1 MDVSFALFWEMFLLL
16 IWNSYFSDKTIIWF
30 LAANLV
36 KNPGFEE
43 GPFPIFN
50 STNGVLLPPKQQ
62 DFVSSLPGWIIE
74 SLKAVKFIDSKHF
87 NVPFGK
93 GAVELVAGRESA
105 IAQILR
111 TVPNKVYNME
121 FTIGD
126 AKNGCHGSMMVEAFA
141 AKDTFQVRFKSE
153 GKGRFKTASFK
164 FKAIA
169 KRTRITFFS
178 SFYHTRIN
186 DYGSL
191 CGPVL
196 DQVTVY
202 PVA

>member
-1 MDVSFALFWEMFLLL
+1 MNYLILLSL
-16 IWNSYFSDKTIIWF
+16 IFSDKTIIWC
-30 LAANLV
+30 LAVNLV

-50 STNGVLLPPKQQ
+50 STNGVLLPPQQQ
-62 DFVSSLPGWIIE
+62 DRFSPLPGWIIE

-87 NVPFGK
+87 NVPFGL

-105 IAQILR
+105 IAQVIR
-111 TVPNKVYNME
+111 TVTNKVYNIT
-121 FTIGD
+121 FSVGD

-141 AKDTFQVRFKSE
+141 AKDTFKVPFKSE
-153 GKGRFKTASFK
+153 GKGTFRTVSFK

-169 KRTRITFFS
+169 PRTRLTFYS
-178 SFYHTRIN
+178 SFYHTRID

-191 CGPVL
+191 CGPVV
-196 DQVTVY
+196 DQVIVF

>member
-1 MDVSFALFWEMFLLL
+1 VFETF
-16 IWNSYFSDKTIIWF
+16 ISDQTINDLWSI
-30 LAANLV
+30 AANLV
-36 KNPGFEE
+36 KNPSFEE

-50 STNGVLLPPKQQ
+50 TTNGVLLPPQQ
-62 DFVSSLPGWIIE
+62 EDLFSPLPGWIIE

-87 NVPFGK
+87 NVPFGL

-111 TVPNKVYNME
+111 TEANKVYKIT
-121 FTIGD
+121 FSVGD

-141 AKDTFQVRFKSE
+141 AKDTFKVPFKSE
-153 GKGRFKTASFK
+153 GKGKFITVSFK

-169 KRTRITFFS
+169 PRTRLTFYS
-178 SFYHTRIN
+178 SYYHTRID

-196 DQVTVY
+196 DQVIVS